1 MHEISRLWHFG
12 VSVLD
17 SALALIAAITANT
30 LYYSLSTIAQTLA
43 GAFALMAAF
52 VVFKLQ
58 FTIAQIGE
66 SARPVARAAGRFRLF
81 RERKFQEV
89 YDDSESAILKVSST
103 KPYLATLRRELGRSL
118 TFKTRLLRRFWV
130 STAFTG
136 VALVYSVI
144 LISLTDSVVASGY
157 AGPVLFAAIALFSIC
172 IISYACVLDAAVKD
186 SEAS

>member
-1 MHEISRLWHFG
+1 M
-12 VSVLD
+12 
-17 SALALIAAITANT
+17 
-30 LYYSLSTIAQTLA
+30 STIAQTLA

-58 FTIAQIGE
+58 FTIVQLGE

-89 YDDSESAILKVSST
+89 YDESESAIRKVSCA
-103 KPYLATLRRELGRSL
+103 KPYLATLRSELGRSL
-118 TFKTRLLRRFWV
+118 RFKTKLLRRFWV

-136 VALVYSVI
+136 VTLIYSVI
-144 LISLTDSVVASGY
+144 LISLTDSVVATGY

>member
-1 MHEISRLWHFG
+1 MLEA
-12 VSVLD
+12 
-17 SALALIAAITANT
+17 ALFSIAPSTANT
-30 LYYSLSTIAQTLA
+30 LYYTLSTIAQTLA

-58 FTIAQIGE
+58 FTNVQIGD
-66 SARPVARAAGRFRLF
+66 AAKPVARKAGRFRLF

-89 YDDSESAILKVSST
+89 YDESESAIRKVSSA
-103 KPYLATLRRELGRSL
+103 KPYLATLRGELGRSL

-136 VALVYSVI
+136 VTLVYSVI
-144 LISLTDSVVASGY
+144 LISMTDSVVARGC
-157 AGPVLFAAIALFSIC
+157 AGPVLIAAVALFSIC
-172 IISYACVLDAAVKD
+172 LISYACVLDAAMRD